1 MLDDLLLQPTV
12 VEHPGS
18 PAAPNE
24 QVLDKIQTGNNSS
37 TIEPSAPKIVEH
49 TSKEPKIKG
58 NEGSAHTV
66 EMEAE
71 CSSSKS
77 DKQMTNT
84 KVTEV

>member
-24 QVLDKIQTGNNSS
+24 QVLDNIHTENNSR
-37 TIEPSAPKIVEH
+37 TVEPNASKIVEH
-49 TSKEPKIKG
+49 TSKKPKIKE

-71 CSSSKS
+71 CSSPKS
-77 DKQMTNT
+77 DRQMTNT
-84 KVTEV
+84 KATAV